1 VPTLTW
7 RGATIALG
15 LAVGSLALTTIAV
28 ALLESD
34 VVGIEDASPV
44 YLVAVVAVG
53 AIAGTMPAV
62 FTAIAAFLAY
72 DLLFTEPRLSL
83 VVADPREW
91 LDLVLFL
98 FLALV
103 IGRLVSI
110 QHARADEA
118 AGRADEANTLFALS
132 RSLATATSTAEAARD
147 IAERV
152 RTAAGLE
159 RVWIVVGPGSAERLL
174 SDTGDGPPPRT
185 PSITSSLAR
194 TSGDEPARWVRTHA
208 RDRPGPAAADD
219 PQFRARI
226 EVDGVHLGTLIG
238 SRDRAE
244 GEPNRVQTRVLAL
257 AADQIAVSLRRDQL
271 RQAATDLEVA
281 RQTDALK
288 TALID
293 SVSHDLR
300 TPLASIRAT
309 AGGLA
314 DAEVEWPAD
323 ARRAAAQV
331 IDAEAARLDRLV
343 TGLLDLS
350 RIASGAIHPDL
361 EPHELWAVV
370 EPVLDRMR
378 PTLGHRPVT
387 LSIPEAL
394 PPVLADAVLLD
405 IVVTNLLDNVAAHTR
420 DDAAVTISAVSGE
433 DGTVSLL
440 VEDEGRGVPAAVLP
454 RLFERFR
461 RATPRPEGSRRGLG
475 IGLSVV
481 RGLVEAMGG
490 QVAAAAAASGGL
502 AITVTLRQAP
512 AEPDR

>member
-1 VPTLTW
+1 MPSPSW
-7 RGATIALG
+7 RRTGFVVALA
-15 LAVGSLALTTIAV
+15 LGSLAVTTLAV
-28 ALLESD
+28 SLLEGD
-34 VVGIEDASPV
+34 LVGIEDASPV

-53 AIAGTMPAV
+53 AIAGTVPAV
-62 FTAIAAFLAY
+62 ITAFAAFLAY
-72 DLLFTEPRLSL
+72 DVLFTAPRFSL

-98 FLALV
+98 FVALV

-118 AGRADEANTLFALS
+118 ARRAEEANTLFALS
-132 RSLATATSTAEAARD
+132 RSLATATSTAEAAAD

-152 RTAAGLE
+152 RIAAGLE
-159 RVWIVVGPGSAERLL
+159 RVWIVAGPSSAERVLA
-174 SDTGDGPPPRT
+174 DTGEGTPPRT
-185 PSITSSLAR
+185 PSITSNLVR
-194 TSGDEPARWVRTHA
+194 TPGDEPAKWVRTHTV
-208 RDRPGPAAADD
+208 DRPGPAAKDD
-219 PQFRARI
+219 PQYRVRI
-226 EVDGVHLGTLIG
+226 EVDDVQLGALVG
-238 SRDRAE
+238 SRHRAE
-244 GEPNRVQTRVLAL
+244 GDPTRVQTRVLAL
-257 AADQIAVSLRRDQL
+257 AADQVAVSLRRDQL

-314 DAEVEWPAD
+314 DPDVEWQPEGG
-323 ARRAAAQV
+323 RAAAQV

-361 EPHELWAVV
+361 EAHELWAVV
-370 EPVLDRMR
+370 EPVIDRMR
-378 PTLGHRPVT
+378 PALGHRPVT
-387 LSIPEAL
+387 VSIDDTL

-405 IVVTNLLDNVAAHTR
+405 IVVTNLLDNVGAHTP
-420 DDAAVTISAVSGE
+420 DDVPVAISAASG
-433 DGTVSLL
+433 DHMVSLI
-440 VEDEGRGVPAAVLP
+440 VEDEGHGVPAAVIP
-454 RLFERFR
+454 QLFERFR

-490 QVAAAAAASGGL
+490 QVSAAPSRSGGL
-502 AITVTLRQAP
+502 AITVALRQAP